1 MNVSA
6 NETVRC
12 GASAPVPEKKPSVGF
27 KIVDC
32 ILIAGILLPLLGGIV
47 IRVLTHPVESG
58 ISITGAVI
66 LAEFDFPLQKL
77 QLTEAQ
83 VNSWLVMASISALC
97 LFLAHG
103 LNSGI
108 RCRRHLIAEWIV
120 EKTDSLVH
128 ENMGDFFR
136 AFSPFVAA
144 IMSLS
149 LFSSLQSLLG
159 LFPPTS
165 DFNVVFGWSLLV
177 FIIITHYKL
186 KGGLGYYL
194 KGFTEPFLPF
204 TPLNILGEVA
214 TPISMA
220 FRHYGNVLSGS
231 VVSALIAAGLA
242 SVSAAVFG
250 KLPGV
255 LGSIPFLQVGLPAVL
270 SIYFDVF
277 SGCLQA
283 FIFAMLTM
291 LNIAGG
297 FPEDKW
303 LERRERKAKRKQR
316 TTGTQ
321 KA

>member
-1 MNVSA
+1 
-6 NETVRC
+6 
-12 GASAPVPEKKPSVGF
+12 
-27 KIVDC
+27 
-32 ILIAGILLPLLGGIV
+32 
-47 IRVLTHPVESG
+47 
-58 ISITGAVI
+58 
-66 LAEFDFPLQKL
+66 
-77 QLTEAQ
+77 
-83 VNSWLVMASISALC
+83 
-97 LFLAHG
+97 
-103 LNSGI
+103 
-108 RCRRHLIAEWIV
+108 
-120 EKTDSLVH
+120 
-128 ENMGDFFR
+128 
-136 AFSPFVAA
+136 
-144 IMSLS
+144 
-149 LFSSLQSLLG
+149 
-159 LFPPTS
+159 
-165 DFNVVFGWSLLV
+165 
-177 FIIITHYKL
+177 
-186 KGGLGYYL
+186 
-194 KGFTEPFLPF
+194 
-204 TPLNILGEVA
+204 
-214 TPISMA
+214 MA

-316 TTGTQ
+316 TTGIQ

>member
-1 MNVSA
+1 MKLSEIETARGVSA
-6 NETVRC
+6 A
-12 GASAPVPEKKPSVGF
+12 GATEKKLGIGF
-27 KIVDC
+27 KIIDC
-32 ILIAGILLPLLGGIV
+32 VLIFAMILPLLCGIA

-58 ISITGAVI
+58 ISITGATV

-83 VNSWLVMASISALC
+83 VNSWLVMLSITALC

-103 LNSGI
+103 ITAGI
-108 RCRRHLIAEWIV
+108 KCRRHLIAEWIV

-128 ENMGDFFR
+128 ENMGDFFK

-204 TPLNILGEVA
+204 TPLNVLGEVA

-231 VVSALIAAGLA
+231 VVSSLIAAGLA
-242 SVSAAVFG
+242 SASAAVFG
-250 KLPGV
+250 KLPGA
-255 LGSIPFLQVGLPAVL
+255 LGSVPFLQVGLPAVL

-303 LERRERKAKRKQR
+303 LERKEKKARKA
-316 TTGTQ
+316 Q
-321 KA
+321 KAGRAQKA